1 MEEIRKHLDIFAG
14 QGEGDWALFRSKLKL
29 KSFPKKSIVLKQGQV
44 ENYLSYVQNGILRLY
59 IPKIENDLTFG
70 FVFPGSF
77 VSAYDSFLTRAPCE
91 YQIQSLTN
99 TKLWRLSYTDLQE
112 VYNKTEKGN
121 EIGRKNAENL
131 FLIKSNREL
140 SLLNKTAEERYLELF
155 SQRPE
160 LIRHIPLKYIAS
172 YIGVTPQ
179 ALSRIRKR
187 IS

>member
-1 MEEIRKHLDIFAG
+1 
-14 QGEGDWALFRSKLKL
+14 
-29 KSFPKKSIVLKQGQV
+29 
-44 ENYLSYVQNGILRLY
+44 
-59 IPKIENDLTFG
+59 
-70 FVFPGSF
+70 
-77 VSAYDSFLTRAPCE
+77 
-91 YQIQSLTN
+91 LTN

-160 LIRHIPLKYIAS
+160 LIRHIPL
-172 YIGVTPQ
+172 
-179 ALSRIRKR
+179 
-187 IS
+187 